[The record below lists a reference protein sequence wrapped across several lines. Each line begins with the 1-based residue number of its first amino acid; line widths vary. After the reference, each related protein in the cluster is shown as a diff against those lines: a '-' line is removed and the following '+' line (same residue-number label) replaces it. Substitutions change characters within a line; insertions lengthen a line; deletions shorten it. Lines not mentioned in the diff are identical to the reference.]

1 MVRNGKNIPWVDDYD
16 IILFK
21 DQIKTYKNDIIPLL
35 KKHGINTVPRFKND
49 DLLTSIA
56 TIFDYNKTFF
66 EIMTSYINSKGHV
79 RSLNDKWGLYN
90 QKEITLD
97 MIKPA
102 QYLEFD
108 NMGFKIPFFN
118 KMKEDVE
125 KEYGNVFDRI
135 DIHIKHQGGKNIIN
149 SHFSKVYKEFQE
161 IVDNAIS
168 NTKKIIRNNEKS
180 HKYSNK
186 LVIKKEN
193 KFTDRI
199 KLLQHIY
206 KNNIGEITIL
216 SNDFLKFTYCIKYYF
231 PKIIITLHI
240 DKESDK
246 ITPIMLNKVNIVK
259 VSTDKILEKYTK
271 GIFYLN
277 KPIFLIN
284 S

>member
-1 MVRNGKNIPWVDDYD
+1 
-16 IILFK
+16 
-21 DQIKTYKNDIIPLL
+21 
-35 KKHGINTVPRFKND
+35 
-49 DLLTSIA
+49 
-56 TIFDYNKTFF
+56 
-66 EIMTSYINSKGHV
+66 
-79 RSLNDKWGLYN
+79 
-90 QKEITLD
+90 
-97 MIKPA
+97 
-102 QYLEFD
+102 
-108 NMGFKIPFFN
+108 
-118 KMKEDVE
+118 
-125 KEYGNVFDRI
+125 
-135 DIHIKHQGGKNIIN
+135 IKHQGGKNIIN